1 MSKWIKDKEESLQ
14 EADSRKENRRKWR
27 GGENKSIMQGI
38 AELQGKQNLSTPG
51 ASHSTKRDESKKSH
65 GEAGYHQPA

>member
-27 GGENKSIMQGI
+27 GGENKSIM
-38 AELQGKQNLSTPG
+38 
-51 ASHSTKRDESKKSH
+51 
-65 GEAGYHQPA
+65 